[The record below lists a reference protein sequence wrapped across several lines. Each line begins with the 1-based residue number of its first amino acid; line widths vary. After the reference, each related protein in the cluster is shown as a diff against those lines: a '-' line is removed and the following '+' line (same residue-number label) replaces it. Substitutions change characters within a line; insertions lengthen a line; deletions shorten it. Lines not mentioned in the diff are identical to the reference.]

1 MREVAMKG
9 ADEEEG
15 DLRIFRSPE
24 PKICGVPRRVF
35 YFMLCGLLV
44 CAAVG
49 AGIGVAL
56 EPSGRALAAKQGDNV
71 GQADPP
77 EIKTYTYLPYDVIVD
92 KLLDLQTRFPHFV
105 EVFTTQERYGLGTRG
120 TCTLQGTNQ
129 GCKVYVIR
137 IANKQLLTPSTPE
150 VFFSGTLHGN
160 ERIGPTAVTEFATYL
175 LEMYNFDTWAKRL
188 VDTRAITIV
197 PAANAVGYAHNTREE
212 EGIDANRDFAWN
224 QDSGHC
230 FKTIAAR
237 SINELWREHLFQLSI
252 TFHGGDHMV
261 AYPWGDYLHCNGLR
275 CSEGGWTAPDETG
288 MKDLVDNIR
297 SFVGSYN
304 SGKDGYYKVGALNDI
319 IYPVHGG
326 MEDWA
331 YGASWESGGSV
342 ECAPGGYAGS
352 KSAYN
357 NVTHRGINL
366 LVETSF
372 DKIPSEA
379 KLGTSKD
386 VLTIGGG
393 HATDGYIPRN
403 MRLCWVLT
411 DVIQPWL
418 TILNSDELP
427 SSITEE
433 VPVNVK
439 WEAGGAF
446 KIDTAEIVCLDAQ
459 GVNKCSSQEVTNLNV
474 WHGGAKRGQILT
486 EFSVPTSSGVA
497 PGTSLRVKMRS
508 CHNLKF
514 TICLIGRFP
523 SARLTHTEPGFDA
536 G

>member
-304 SGKDGYYKVGALNDI
+304 SGKDGYYKVGALNDVDATEPHTI
-319 IYPVHGG
+319 SSGSEILSKLILSDYPNADHLSGPWRHGRLGVWCFLGVWGQRG
-326 MEDWA
+326 MR
-331 YGASWESGGSV
+331 
-342 ECAPGGYAGS
+342 PG
-352 KSAYN
+352 
-357 NVTHRGINL
+357 RIRR
-366 LVETSF
+366 EQ
-372 DKIPSEA
+372 I
-379 KLGTSKD
+379 
-386 VLTIGGG
+386 
-393 HATDGYIPRN
+393 
-403 MRLCWVLT
+403 RL
-411 DVIQPWL
+411 QQRH
-418 TILNSDELP
+418 
-427 SSITEE
+427 SSRHQL
-433 VPVNVK
+433 
-439 WEAGGAF
+439 AGGDLLRQNPF
-446 KIDTAEIVCLDAQ
+446 
-459 GVNKCSSQEVTNLNV
+459 
-474 WHGGAKRGQILT
+474 RG
-486 EFSVPTSSGVA
+486 
-497 PGTSLRVKMRS
+497 
-508 CHNLKF
+508 
-514 TICLIGRFP
+514 
-523 SARLTHTEPGFDA
+523 
-536 G
+536 